1 MGIRTYPRSLRNGRT
16 NDGGGQKYVVKDE
29 FLAQKNSSNGTVSGG
44 KNEPKYPHC
53 VPHCVPQC
61 IQEMGHFAGYLWAYW
76 GRAHSDAPIRVGN
89 THGLADRSLVSTTG
103 HHPTPSA
110 THPPV
115 SSPPVLLSSGLGA
128 LGLGRLGWPCHLGCP
143 VLPLP
148 APLCSSWWRG
158 GCVYLGASEGLRG
171 AVCAQRGRKPGSMRG
186 PNRPFALRQPHSRSE
201 AFYPYYGVNPPEHP
215 REALR
220 RALWRRF
227 WALWPTGTPSRPP
240 RPVPCPRRR

>member
-1 MGIRTYPRSLRNGRT
+1 MYSG
-16 NDGGGQKYVVKDE
+16 
-29 FLAQKNSSNGTVSGG
+29 NGTFRWLSLGLLG
-44 KNEPKYPHC
+44 
-53 VPHCVPQC
+53 
-61 IQEMGHFAGYLWAYW
+61 AGAQRCADK
-76 GRAHSDAPIRVGN
+76 GRKHAWTCG
-89 THGLADRSLVSTTG
+89 SLVGIHHWSPP
-103 HHPTPSA
+103 HPTPSA

-148 APLCSSWWRG
+148 ASLCSSWWRG

-171 AVCAQRGRKPGSMRG
+171 AVCAQRGRKPGNVRG

>member
-53 VPHCVPQC
+53 VPQC

-103 HHPTPSA
+103 HHPTPHPVPP
-110 THPPV
+110 THL
-115 SSPPVLLSSGLGA
+115 SPLLLYSCPLVLVLLVWADWVGRVTSGA
-128 LGLGRLGWPCHLGCP
+128 LCSLSLPPC
-143 VLPLP
+143 
-148 APLCSSWWRG
+148 APRG
-158 GCVYLGASEGLRG
+158 GEVG
-171 AVCAQRGRKPGSMRG
+171 VCTSG
-186 PNRPFALRQPHSRSE
+186 P
-201 AFYPYYGVNPPEHP
+201 
-215 REALR
+215 R
-220 RALWRRF
+220 RA
-227 WALWPTGTPSRPP
+227 
-240 RPVPCPRRR
+240 